1 MDKGI
6 LEQLLESSRH
16 QFLKD
21 RKKDLHNVL
30 KSLAYFS
37 FSPEKND
44 FEVVYN
50 FFHILKGAGGL
61 NLNRLSDIGN
71 EAQEL
76 LYEVEEE
83 NNISDNTLVKLI
95 KLIGEVIKIID
106 ERLGSYE
113 DDVEQLSE
121 EKKNE
126 EIIISRLSNNNQS
139 YNARKKI
146 LIVDDVILISNLIK
160 TRISNLDYEIEV
172 AKDGEEALEKIA
184 LFKPNLILLD
194 IMLPKLSGVE
204 VLKRIKE
211 DKSNQY
217 IKIIILSAKTKDKD
231 ILECIRLGADD
242 FMTKPFSLEVLEEK
256 IKALL
261 RN

>member
-37 FSPEKND
+37 FSPQKDD

-61 NLNRLSDIGN
+61 NLNRLSDIGS

-126 EIIISRLSNNNQS
+126 EVTISRLSNNKHS
-139 YNARKKI
+139 YNARKRI

-217 IKIIILSAKTKDKD
+217 IKIIILSAKSKDKD
-231 ILECIRLGADD
+231 IIECIRLGADD